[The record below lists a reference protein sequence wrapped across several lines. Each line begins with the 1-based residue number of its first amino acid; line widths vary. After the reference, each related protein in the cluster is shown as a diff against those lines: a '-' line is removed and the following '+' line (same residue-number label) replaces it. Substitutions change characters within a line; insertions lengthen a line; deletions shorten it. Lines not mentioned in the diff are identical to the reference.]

1 MKKIALFGAF
11 VAVNSFALQI
21 RCDEEKPKATEI
33 KPEADC
39 ETTYEVPKLFLDLFD
54 DFAPFFS
61 QMHERFNRNVEKME
75 KWRQRAQAQFQSFPI
90 NYKIE
95 ADEPDRVTIIVELP
109 EAPEGKIKQSGTE
122 TFSEA
127 DIEVPLK
134 EGFIKLHLQN
144 IGTNSEMPYALLQM
158 HAKNKTKN
166 EEIQRKQCNSL
177 PALNLEKIEIKR
189 IPETSKIQISV
200 GKAASAQRYSKEIEL

>member
-1 MKKIALFGAF
+1 MKKIALFGAL

-21 RCDEEKPKATEI
+21 RCDEEKPKATQV
-33 KPEADC
+33 KPEADS
-39 ETTYEVPKLFLDLFD
+39 EMTYEVPKLFIELFD
-54 DFAPFFS
+54 DVVPFFS
-61 QMHERFNRNVEKME
+61 HVHQRFNRNMQRME
-75 KWRQRAQAQFQSFPI
+75 KLCRHTQAQFQSFPI
-90 NYKIE
+90 NYKID
-95 ADEPDRVTIIVELP
+95 ADESDRVTIIVELP
-109 EAPEGKIKQSGTE
+109 EVPEGKIKQSGTE

-127 DIEVPLK
+127 DIEVPFK

-144 IGTNSEMPYALLQM
+144 FGTNTEMPYALLQM

-189 IPETSKIQISV
+189 IPESSKIQINV
-200 GKAASAQRYSKEIEL
+200 GKAPSAQRYSKEIEI